1 MRKWWILVPIAVVS
15 VAAATA
21 AFATAG
27 VSSPKKATGPT
38 TADTALIKCGKTRT
52 IGLMAPI
59 TGPAASLGQPQVHWA
74 QYYVSTYNR
83 THKTKLRF
91 VKEDTMLGSANGTAE
106 AVKGAQA
113 LGSNSKVLGVVGPA
127 GSNEV
132 KATTGAL
139 KGAGLGFVSG
149 SATNTTITT
158 DGQRRGYFFRT
169 VPPDSSQSKS
179 VTKFIVNNLKLKR
192 VYIIDDQEAYS
203 TGLAS
208 EVQALLRAKG
218 LTVGRDGVSQQQ
230 SDFTS
235 LINKIPRNT
244 QLVYLP
250 WQLPP
255 KAKAFGQQMKGLGRG
270 SIKLMGS
277 DGLFDPA
284 FSGLG
289 SHVYDSFFPVN
300 PLDKRVKAFKK
311 IHGGKSELFGA
322 PSYMATQVVTGALDR
337 ACKNGTASRAE
348 VRAQIKRTNISSKT
362 SLLGLP
368 LRFDKN
374 GDMVKRPFGIYHSV
388 KGVFVRVA

>member
-1 MRKWWILVPIAVVS
+1 MRKAVVAAVLAAA
-15 VAAATA
+15 VAVLATA
-21 AFATAG
+21 AWGATKAPKR
-27 VSSPKKATGPT
+27 VSSASNAGS
-38 TADTALIKCGKTRT
+38 ALVKCGKTRS
-52 IGLMAPI
+52 IGLMAPF
-59 TGPAASLGQPQVHWA
+59 TGPAASIGVNQVHWA
-74 QYYVSTYNR
+74 NFFKNTYNR
-83 THKTKLRF
+83 SHKKKIKF
-91 VKEDTMLGSANGTAE
+91 VNEDTMLGSANGTAE

-113 LGSNSKVLGVVGPA
+113 LGSNAAVLGVIGPA

-139 KGAGLGFVSG
+139 KGAGLGWVSG

-158 DGQRRGYFFRT
+158 DGTRRGFFFRT

-179 VTKFIVNNLKLKR
+179 VTAYVTGTLKVKR

-203 TGLAS
+203 TGLAD
-208 EVQALLRAKG
+208 EVQAQLKAKG
-218 LTVGRDGVSQQQ
+218 VTVGRDGVSQQQ

-255 KAKAFGQQMKGLGRG
+255 KGQAFGQQMKGQGRAG
-270 SIKLMGS
+270 TKLMGS
-277 DGLFDPA
+277 DGLFDPL
-284 FSGLG
+284 FSSLG
-289 SHVYDSFFPVN
+289 DNVYDSFFPLN
-300 PLDKRVKAFKK
+300 PADKRVAAFKASHK
-311 IHGGKSELFGA
+311 GTELFGA
-322 PSYMATQVVTGALDR
+322 PRYVAAQVVTGAIDR

-348 VRAQIKRTNISSKT
+348 VRAQIKRTRIAAKA

-368 LRFDKN
+368 VAFDRH
-374 GDMVKRPFGIYHSV
+374 GDMIKKPFGIYHSV

>member
-1 MRKWWILVPIAVVS
+1 MRKVV
-15 VAAATA
+15 VAAVLAAGMAVLATA
-21 AFATAG
+21 AWGSTKAPQGA
-27 VSSPKKATGPT
+27 SSASN
-38 TADTALIKCGKTRT
+38 ARSSLVKCGKTRK
-52 IGLMAPI
+52 IGLMAPF

-74 QYYVSTYNR
+74 NFYKNRYNR
-83 THKTKLRF
+83 THKKKIAF
-91 VKEDTMLGSANGTAE
+91 VNEDTMLGASNGTAE

-113 LGSNSKVLGVVGPA
+113 LGSNASVLGVVGPA

-139 KGAGLGFVSG
+139 KGAGLGWVSG
-149 SATNTTITT
+149 SATNTQITL
-158 DGQRRGYFFRT
+158 DGTRTGFFFRT

-179 VTKFIVNNLKLKR
+179 VSAYIVNNLKMKR

-203 TGLAS
+203 TGLAD
-208 EVQALLRAKG
+208 EVQAQLKAKG
-218 LTVGRDGVSQQQ
+218 VTVGRDGVSQQQ

-255 KAKAFGQQMKGLGRG
+255 KGQAFGQQMKNLGRNG
-270 SIKLMGS
+270 TKLMGS
-277 DGLFDPA
+277 DGLFDPLFA
-284 FSGLG
+284 GLG
-289 SHVYDSFFPVN
+289 SNVYDSFFPVN
-300 PLDKRVKAFKK
+300 PADPRVAAFKK
-311 IHGGKSELFGA
+311 IHHGTELFGA
-322 PSYMATQVVTGALDR
+322 PSYVAAQVVTGAIDR

-348 VRAQIKRTNISSKT
+348 VRAQIKRTRIGASA

-368 LRFDKN
+368 VAFDRH
-374 GDMVKRPFGIYHSV
+374 GDMVKKQFGIYHSV

>member
-1 MRKWWILVPIAVVS
+1 MRKFV
-15 VAAATA
+15 VAAVFAAGVAALATA
-21 AFATAG
+21 ALGSIKSPSNAPAQANAG
-27 VSSPKKATGPT
+27 A
-38 TADTALIKCGKTRT
+38 ALVKCGKTRT
-52 IGLMAPI
+52 MGLMAPI
-59 TGPAASLGQPQVHWA
+59 TGPAASLGLPQVHWA
-74 QYYVSTYNR
+74 QYYVNRYNR
-83 THKTKLRF
+83 THKKKFKF
-91 VKEDTMLGSANGTAE
+91 VKEDTMLGAANGTAE

-113 LGSNSKVLGVVGPA
+113 LGSNTRVLGVVGPA

-149 SATNTTITT
+149 SATNTQITL
-158 DGQRRGYFFRT
+158 DGQRTGFFFRT
-169 VPPDSSQSKS
+169 VPPDSEQSKS
-179 VTKFIVNNLKLKR
+179 VTAYVVNTLKVKR

-203 TGLAS
+203 TGLAD
-208 EVQALLRAKG
+208 EVQAQLQAKG

-255 KAKAFGQQMKGLGRG
+255 KAKAFGQQMNGLGRG
-270 SIKLMGS
+270 KVKLMGS

-300 PLDKRVKAFKK
+300 PQDARVKSFSKL
-311 IHGGKSELFGA
+311 HGGKSELFGA
-322 PSYMATQVVTGALDR
+322 PSYMATQVVAGAIDR

-348 VRAQIKRTNISSKT
+348 VRVQIKKTKVSSTT

-368 LRFDKN
+368 LSFDKH

-388 KGVFVRVA
+388 NGIFVRVA

>member
-1 MRKWWILVPIAVVS
+1 MRKLLIAAVLAAVVS
-15 VAAATA
+15 VVATA
-21 AFATAG
+21 AWGSSKAPNRASSAG
-27 VSSPKKATGPT
+27 NA
-38 TADTALIKCGKTRT
+38 ATALIKCGKTRS
-52 IGLMAPI
+52 IGLMAPF
-59 TGPAASLGQPQVHWA
+59 TGPAASIGINQVHWA
-74 QYYVSTYNR
+74 NFYKNAYNR
-83 THKTKLRF
+83 THKKKIKF
-91 VKEDTMLGSANGTAE
+91 VNEDTQLGSANGTAE

-113 LGSNSKVLGVVGPA
+113 LGSNASVLGVVGPA

-139 KGAGLGFVSG
+139 KGAKLGWVSG
-149 SATNTTITT
+149 TATNTQITL
-158 DGQRRGYFFRT
+158 DGTRTGFFFRT

-179 VTKFIVNNLKLKR
+179 VTAYVTGTLKVKR

-203 TGLAS
+203 TGLAD
-208 EVQALLRAKG
+208 EVQAQLKAKG
-218 LTVGRDGVSQQQ
+218 VTVGRDGVSQQQ

-255 KAKAFGQQMKGLGRG
+255 KGQAFGQQMKSLGRAG
-270 SIKLMGS
+270 VKLMGS

-289 SHVYDSFFPVN
+289 NNVYDSFFPVN
-300 PLDKRVKAFKK
+300 PLDKRVAAFSK
-311 IHGGKSELFGA
+311 IHKGTELFGA
-322 PSYMATQVVTGALDR
+322 PSYVAAQVVTGAIDR

-348 VRAQIKRTNISSKT
+348 VRAQIKKTKISVTT

-368 LRFDKN
+368 VAFDKH
-374 GDMVKRPFGIYHSV
+374 GDMLKKPFGIYHSV

>member
-1 MRKWWILVPIAVVS
+1 MRKVV
-15 VAAATA
+15 VAAVLAAAVAVLATA
-21 AFATAG
+21 AWGAVKAPNRASSASNAG
-27 VSSPKKATGPT
+27 S
-38 TADTALIKCGKTRT
+38 ALIKCGKTRS

-59 TGPAASLGQPQVHWA
+59 TGPAASLGQPQLHWA
-74 QYYVSTYNR
+74 NFYKNAYNR
-83 THKTKLRF
+83 SHKKKIKF
-91 VKEDTMLGSANGTAE
+91 VNEDTMLGSANGTAE

-113 LGSNSKVLGVVGPA
+113 LGSNAAVLGVVGPA

-149 SATNTTITT
+149 SATNTQITL
-158 DGQRRGYFFRT
+158 DGTRTGYFFRT

-179 VTKFIVNNLKLKR
+179 VSGYITGTLKLKH

-203 TGLAS
+203 TGLAD
-208 EVQALLRAKG
+208 EVQAQLKAKKV
-218 LTVGRDGVSQQQ
+218 TVGRDGVSQQQ
-230 SDFTS
+230 SDFS
-235 LINKIPRNT
+235 SIINKIPRDT

-255 KAKAFGQQMKGLGRG
+255 KGKAFGQQMKSLGRG
-270 SIKLMGS
+270 STKLMGS

-289 SHVYDSFFPVN
+289 SNVYDSFFPLN
-300 PLDKRVKAFKK
+300 PQDKRVAAFRR
-311 IHGGKSELFGA
+311 IHHATELFGA
-322 PSYMATQVVTGALDR
+322 PSYVATQVVVGAIDR
-337 ACKNGTASRAE
+337 ACKDGKATRAE
-348 VRAQIKRTNISSKT
+348 VRRQIKKTRIAAST

-368 LRFDKN
+368 VAFDRH
-374 GDMVKRPFGIYHSV
+374 GDMVKKPFGIYHSV